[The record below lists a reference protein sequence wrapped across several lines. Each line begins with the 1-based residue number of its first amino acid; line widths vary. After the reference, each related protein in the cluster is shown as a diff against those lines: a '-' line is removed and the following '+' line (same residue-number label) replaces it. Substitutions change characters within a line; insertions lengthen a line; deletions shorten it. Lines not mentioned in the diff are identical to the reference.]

1 MALCDEIHTKRAMLF
16 ILMLVVASPLYA
28 ADSALIHNANLMPK
42 VFRYDGKKYAV
53 DKEGKNLAIQYGID
67 GKGGI
72 DTIIG
77 FQGRTHDS
85 DAVPQAFLS
94 IGKIIKDKYKQR
106 FLIAGND
113 YFDKIELK
121 DLNRDGK
128 KEILFWTGG
137 GAHHTNLDIYQYSQ
151 GRMKRI
157 FSDGSACLMSIDE
170 SAAVFKVRIGRE
182 KFDDPK
188 WSYAQGTD
196 RFEVWEWNGKGFA
209 YNQKASTSKLI
220 GRDKAVQG
228 YVEKVLDKADRL
240 QHKDSK

>member
-1 MALCDEIHTKRAMLF
+1 MVLKISVRQMAFVL
-16 ILMLVVASPLYA
+16 LMAVFVTPAYA
-28 ADSALIHNANLMPK
+28 ADAAPIHNANLMPK
-42 VFRYDGKKYAV
+42 VFRYDGRKYTV
-53 DKEGKNLAIQYGID
+53 DKEEKNLAIQYGVD

-85 DAVPQAFLS
+85 DAVPQSFLS
-94 IGKIIKDKYKQR
+94 IGKIIKGKYKQM

-121 DLNRDGK
+121 NLPNDGK
-128 KEILFWTGG
+128 RAILFWTGG
-137 GAHHTNLDIYQYSQ
+137 GAHHTDLDIYQYSQ
-151 GRMKRI
+151 GRIKHL
-157 FSDGSACLMSIDE
+157 FSDGSACEMNIEE
-170 SAAVFKVRIGRE
+170 SAGVFKVRIGRE

-196 RFEVWEWNGKGFA
+196 RFEVWEWNGKGFS
-209 YNQKASTSKLI
+209 YNQKASTSRLI

-228 YVEKVLDKADRL
+228 YAEKVSGKTDRL